1 MFPGNKHRC
10 FLHRPWPFFP
20 GKSSVPQESQSEPQK
35 SFQVNPNLRSTPLS
49 AVKSVEQWEESSTCS
64 LSFSTETPP
73 RTSIRSSISSSTT
86 LESLTPRLLICSV
99 EEQLKPTL
107 KFLMKLGFAGSTS
120 LTCQNTVLLVSSVEE
135 TLVPKI
141 EFLKCSSES
150 EVNCMVVRSPALLT
164 YSVEKNLKPKVEY
177 FLNEMNGN
185 VSELKRFPPYF
196 KFGLEGSIKPR
207 HKVLV
212 ENGVKPPLHLILK
225 GDDGGFYETLIN
237 TRLRKLD
244 GSMLSHQMVVDGE
257 WVGMASS
264 DIIFEKMLKV
274 QRKLDISLLLVS
286 PTSLSLT
293 SLILSAHLF
302 GFLLLLTSP
311 LLTSRVRTP
320 RFLPHPRLSPCHCAV
335 RLLCLCRRLAA
346 KIVFLLASPFILA
359 TDEELRMGLAYNAK
373 KNIVYVADI
382 ENHALRYVIGPE

>member
-1 MFPGNKHRC
+1 ALDLQRGGAM
-10 FLHRPWPFFP
+10 
-20 GKSSVPQESQSEPQK
+20 
-35 SFQVNPNLRSTPLS
+35 
-49 AVKSVEQWEESSTCS
+49 
-64 LSFSTETPP
+64 
-73 RTSIRSSISSSTT
+73 
-86 LESLTPRLLICSV
+86 
-99 EEQLKPTL
+99 KPTL
-107 KFLMKLGFAGSTS
+107 KFLMKLGFAGSIS

-141 EFLKCSSES
+141 EFLKCSGLSES

-177 FLNEMNGN
+177 FLNEMNGK

-225 GDDGGFYETLIN
+225 GDDGGFYETLTN

-264 DIIFEKMLKV
+264 GIIFEKMLEM
-274 QRKLDISLLLVS
+274 QQKLEQITLFSSSWNLYSNTS
-286 PTSLSLT
+286 PPLA
-293 SLILSAHLF
+293 SLILSARLF
-302 GFLLLLTSP
+302 GLWPLFTAP
-311 LLTSRVRTP
+311 LLTSRVITP
-320 RFLPHPRLSPCHCAV
+320 RLLPHLRLSLCYCTVH
-335 RLLCLCRRLAA
+335 LLYLCRWLAA
-346 KIVFLLASPFILA
+346 KIASLLASPFFVVS
-359 TDEELRMGLAYNAK
+359 DEELRM
-373 KNIVYVADI
+373 
-382 ENHALRYVIGPE
+382 